1 MPFWPLSFSGALVL
15 HNHCMSAPLLHADFY
30 PHGAI
35 SVWHK
40 RKGHQ
45 EMMLWQASSLMYIH
59 SNRADTPA
67 EGKSAASASSSLCTK
82 CLFQDK
88 KPSRF
93 FIKQN
98 TGMRT
103 DPQKR
108 FHEISLLS
116 REVLNSTRLGSED
129 ERGGAHQEV
138 RGIFFPVLFPHKAL
152 SWLNLGT
159 RERLESRKHTEMSH
173 WNLTLIYTEISH

>member
-45 EMMLWQASSLMYIH
+45 EMMLWQASSLMHIR
-59 SNRADTPA
+59 SNRANTPA

-103 DPQKR
+103 EPEK
-108 FHEISLLS
+108 ISRDFTSLQRRAEL
-116 REVLNSTRLGSED
+116 
-129 ERGGAHQEV
+129 
-138 RGIFFPVLFPHKAL
+138 HKAGQWGWKGCCPPGSQRNFL
-152 SWLNLGT
+152 PST
-159 RERLESRKHTEMSH
+159 ISTQSIE
-173 WNLTLIYTEISH
+173 LTQPWYTWEARI